1 MISDEIRAKVDE
13 AERRLAK
20 VGVPWSIQPM
30 PHDSAD
36 LLDCDGSA
44 VTLGSDVIGALA
56 PPEAELIVSVVNR
69 ERAQIEHARDVM
81 GRHLTCTLYSCGCHW
96 SPDGEPCPE
105 ILSLARAWGVQ
116 A

>member
-13 AERRLAK
+13 AEAEWSDQDFYPTPWRMVNGQATAWNGRVIHEVGGVDGDLA
-20 VGVPWSIQPM
+20 
-30 PHDSAD
+30 D
-36 LLDCDGSA
+36 
-44 VTLGSDVIGALA
+44 
-56 PPEAELIVSVVNR
+56 LIVSVVNR

-81 GRHLTCTLYSCGCHW
+81 ERHWPAPSALPWASACWGCLADW
-96 SPDGEPCPE
+96 PCPE